1 MKTPKFDSPK
11 TQQPKNLTNPKL
23 DDHKTWQPQNSTTPK
38 LDDPKTSNKDQQSQ
52 VDRETD
58 RGRQRYRQ
66 RESKTERDKD
76 ILTIREQ
83 TQKDY
88 VPFRISTVTKDVEIS
103 DSYQRHRSFVLHQ
116 SEGWESDYDFVKVQ
130 K

>member
-1 MKTPKFDSPK
+1 MT
-11 TQQPKNLTNPKL
+11 TPKL
-23 DDHKTWQPQNSTTPK
+23 DKPKTRRPQNLTTPNSTTPK
-38 LDDPKTSNKDQQSQ
+38 FDDLKTSNKDQQSQ

-76 ILTIREQ
+76 ILTGGEQ

-103 DSYQRHRSFVLHQ
+103 DSYQKHCFAPVRRVGIRL
-116 SEGWESDYDFVKVQ
+116 
-130 K
+130 

>member
-1 MKTPKFDSPK
+1 M
-11 TQQPKNLTNPKL
+11 
-23 DDHKTWQPQNSTTPK
+23 TTPK
-38 LDDPKTSNKDQQSQ
+38 LPTEINKARWTERQTEA
-52 VDRETD
+52 DRDTD

-76 ILTIREQ
+76 ILTGGEQ

-116 SEGWESDYDFVKVQ
+116 SEGWESDYHFVKVP